1 MEKPMNQSE
10 ITDRCRKTVGCLI
23 RRLTL
28 AVLTAGF
35 SLSSEAVEVSDAYL
49 DSVFNMNEVV
59 VTENRRREIV
69 PSQTLEG
76 DRLERLNSQSVAD
89 ALRYFSGV
97 QIKDFGGVGGIKT
110 VNMRSMGSQNV
121 GVFYDGLQLG
131 NAQNGQ
137 VDLGRYSLDNIEE
150 ISVYNGQKS
159 NIFQSAKDFGPAG
172 VIYIRTRRPRWN
184 GDSDKSRFTARMR
197 FGSFGLA
204 NPDVVMERRLS
215 HSVSLSASAGY
226 TYANGRYKFTYR
238 RKSAEGGMAYDTTA
252 TRHNGDISAFRS
264 EVSLFGFSERGNWS
278 GKVYYYD
285 SERGIPG
292 AIVNNV
298 LRNGERQWDRSFF
311 VQGGGEWLMTPRY
324 HLKVNAKWAWDYT
337 RFLRNDPLM
346 LQVDNNYYQ
355 QEFYLSAAQ
364 MFKINSWWRV
374 TLSTDFQW
382 NKLNA
387 DLVDFLYP
395 VRYTEMV
402 AAATSVSVGPFDA
415 QAALLGTFIQ
425 DRAGG
430 TLRQARESI
439 GRNRFTPSVFL
450 SWQPLSGI
458 GWTVNG
464 FFKRA
469 FRMPTFNDLYYT
481 DVGNKYLKPEMTTQY
496 DVGMAYSV
504 NFSRCAVKSI
514 SVQLDGYYNRV
525 ADKIVAYPS
534 GQQFRWTMLNLG
546 KVDILGIDLSAG
558 MRASIGNVSG
568 DLRVNYTYQHA
579 IDITDPLDTYYKD
592 QIPYVPRHAATMAAT
607 VDWHGWNLN
616 ASVLYTGE
624 RYNAQENK
632 PSNYEPAW
640 TTTDVSLFK
649 EFKTMRVKWCVG
661 LEVNNLF
668 DQNYEVI
675 NCYPMPGRNY
685 RINLKITI

>member
-1 MEKPMNQSE
+1 MSRNK
-10 ITDRCRKTVGCLI
+10 
-23 RRLTL
+23 
-28 AVLTAGF
+28 GF
-35 SLSSEAVEVSDAYL
+35 SRIFVLISRSVAVSVATITAMSLPCAASESGCVYL

-76 DRLERLNSQSVAD
+76 DRLEKLNSQSVAD

-159 NIFQSAKDFGPAG
+159 NIFQSARDFGPAG
-172 VIYIRTRRPRWN
+172 VIYIRTRRPRWTDE
-184 GDSDKSRFTARMR
+184 GEKSRLTARMR

-204 NPDVVMERRLS
+204 NPDIVWERRLS

-226 TYANGRYKFTYR
+226 TYANGRYKFIYR
-238 RKSAEGGMAYDTTA
+238 RRSADGDVAYDTTA

-264 EVSLFGFSERGNWS
+264 ELSLFGFSERGSWS
-278 GKVYYYD
+278 GKIYYYD

-298 LRNGERQWDRSFF
+298 FRNGERQWDRDFF
-311 VQGGGEWLMTPRY
+311 AQGWGEWLITPHY
-324 HLKVNAKWAWDYT
+324 HLKINGKWAWDYT
-337 RFLRNDPLM
+337 RFLRNDPFM
-346 LQVDNNYYQ
+346 LHVDNSYYQ
-355 QEFYLSAAQ
+355 QELYLSAAQ
-364 MFKINSWWRV
+364 MFKLNAWWRV

-387 DLVDFLYP
+387 NLADFLFP
-395 VRYTEMV
+395 VRYTEMI
-402 AAATSVSVGPFDA
+402 AAATSISVGRLDA
-415 QAALLGTFIQ
+415 QAAILGTFIQ
-425 DRAGG
+425 DRVGG
-430 TLRQARESI
+430 SSRQPRESI
-439 GRNRFTPSVFL
+439 ARERFTPSVFV
-450 SWQPLSGI
+450 SWRPLADI
-458 GWTVNG
+458 GWSVNG

-496 DVGMAYSV
+496 DVGTGYSASFPRRPV
-504 NFSRCAVKSI
+504 REVTI
-514 SVQLDGYYNRV
+514 QVDGYYNRV
-525 ADKIVAYPS
+525 TDKIVAYPS

-546 KVDILGIDLSAG
+546 KVDIWGLDLSAG
-558 MRASIGNVSG
+558 AHAVIGNVGG
-568 DLRVNYTYQHA
+568 DLRVNYTYQRA
-579 IDITDPLDTYYKD
+579 IDITNELDTYYKD
-592 QIPYVPRHAATMAAT
+592 QIPYIPRHAATFAAT
-607 VDWHGWNLN
+607 IDWRGWNFN
-616 ASVLYTGE
+616 GSVMYTGE

-640 TTTDVSLFK
+640 TTTDISLFK
-649 EFKTMRVKWCVG
+649 EFKTGRVNWRAG
-661 LEVNNLF
+661 FEVNNLF

-675 NCYPMPGRNY
+675 SCYPMPGRNY
-685 RINLKITI
+685 RINLKVTI